1 MAHGRKSKLLQT
13 EKILEKL
20 KLIFNILIYFVYVFI
35 CVCITLFLGYIGCLI
50 LVISMKNYPF
60 QTITFLILSLGAVV
74 VLWSLLFV
82 KMKFFKKFLGFV
94 LLLLIIK
101 FLFILP
107 AVNYA
112 FEVDTCID
120 IGVCKEGIE
129 TKIDGQLIEINKENC
144 LLHNKEWD
152 DNINS
157 CYVR

>member
-1 MAHGRKSKLLQT
+1 M
-13 EKILEKL
+13 
-20 KLIFNILIYFVYVFI
+20 
-35 CVCITLFLGYIGCLI
+35 IGI
-50 LVISMKNYPF
+50 PDNMDP
-60 QTITFLILSLGAVV
+60 
-74 VLWSLLFV
+74 FV

-94 LLLLIIK
+94 LLLFVIK

>member
-1 MAHGRKSKLLQT
+1 MDDRD
-13 EKILEKL
+13 
-20 KLIFNILIYFVYVFI
+20 IFYKRFCRGKTARL
-35 CVCITLFLGYIGCLI
+35 CVNDIAGIHKKGYMIG
-50 LVISMKNYPF
+50 ISDNMDP
-60 QTITFLILSLGAVV
+60 
-74 VLWSLLFV
+74 FV

-94 LLLLIIK
+94 LLLFVIK